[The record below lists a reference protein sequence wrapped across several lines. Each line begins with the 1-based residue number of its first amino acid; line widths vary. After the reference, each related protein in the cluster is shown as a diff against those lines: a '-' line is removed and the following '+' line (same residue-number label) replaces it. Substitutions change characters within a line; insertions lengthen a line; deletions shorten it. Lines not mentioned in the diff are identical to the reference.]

1 MTATGRSRSNIR
13 RQIPGSRR
21 KRLSRAT
28 VQRGSPGRIR
38 RQPPSATT
46 TGTRPD
52 CPAALR
58 LPGLRR
64 GRTQRQIT
72 QAG

>member
-1 MTATGRSRSNIR
+1 M
-13 RQIPGSRR
+13 PGGDALAGPTKGANR
-21 KRLSRAT
+21 
-28 VQRGSPGRIR
+28 VPNHPGRIR

-64 GRTQRQIT
+64 GRTGCQIT
-72 QAG
+72 

>member
-1 MTATGRSRSNIR
+1 M
-13 RQIPGSRR
+13 PGGAALAGPA
-21 KRLSRAT
+21 KGANPAPNH
-28 VQRGSPGRIR
+28 PGRIR
-38 RQPPSATT
+38 RQPPSGTN
-46 TGTRPD
+46 TGNRPD

-64 GRTQRQIT
+64 GRTRRQIT